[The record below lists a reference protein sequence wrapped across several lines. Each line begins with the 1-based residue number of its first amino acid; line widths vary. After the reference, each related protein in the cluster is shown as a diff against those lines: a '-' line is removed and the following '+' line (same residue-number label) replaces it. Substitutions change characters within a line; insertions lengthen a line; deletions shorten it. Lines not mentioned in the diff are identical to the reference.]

1 MKNSE
6 ILQQMVDHTQNLRNS
21 IPGNPSPETLAAW
34 RFEDMKR
41 EALIRYYQQQEIE
54 EPTITLKSEVRVK

>member
-6 ILQQMVDHTQNLRNS
+6 TLQLMADRIQNLRNS

>member
-6 ILQQMVDHTQNLRNS
+6 ILQLMADHAQNLRNS
-21 IPGNPSPETLAAW
+21 IPNNPSASTLAAW

-54 EPTITLKSEVRVK
+54 EPTMNLKSEVRVK

>member
-6 ILQQMVDHTQNLRNS
+6 ILQLMADHAQNLRNS
-21 IPGNPSPETLAAW
+21 IPNNPSASVLAAW

-41 EALIRYYQQQEIE
+41 EALIRYYQ
-54 EPTITLKSEVRVK
+54 